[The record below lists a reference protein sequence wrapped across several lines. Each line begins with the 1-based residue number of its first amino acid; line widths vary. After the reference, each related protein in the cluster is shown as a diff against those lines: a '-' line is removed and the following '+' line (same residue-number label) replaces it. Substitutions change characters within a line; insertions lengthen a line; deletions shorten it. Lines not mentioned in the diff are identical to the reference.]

1 MSNFFAPKQ
10 QGQPGQEGQDQSNFI
25 TKDEFYSYVRSDS
38 FRSVMKNQNSDLYK
52 FGEWV
57 SYPQASL
64 FISNTYPY
72 TTSYPVELGTD
83 PAKFASYTQI
93 GNTVI
98 YRFYFKFGSS
108 IPATITGGGNYLVD
122 LPVQPQTATGYRPAA
137 SYTYPDAQEFC
148 GTAYAYGGGTHHST
162 EGPIISLLP
171 SILIDYSTGTALSP
185 GKVIFTYLSLA
196 TSDYFSPAVYSRQN
210 YFAEGNYDPNPTN
223 YMPYP
228 IQGSV
233 LSGQVTYQSDI
244 IKGN

>member
-10 QGQPGQEGQDQSNFI
+10 QGQQGQEGQDQSNFI

-57 SYPQASL
+57 SYPQAGL

-83 PAKFASYTQI
+83 PTKFASYTQI
-93 GNTVI
+93 GNTVV
-98 YRFYFKFGSS
+98 YKFYFKFGSS
-108 IPATITGGGNYLVD
+108 IPASSSGGNYLVD

-137 SYTYPDAQEFC
+137 SSTYPEAQEFC
-148 GTAYAYGGGTHHST
+148 GHAFAYGGGTHFST
-162 EGPIISLLP
+162 KGPVVSLLA
-171 SILIDYSTGTALSP
+171 SVLIDYSTGTALSP
-185 GKVIFTYLSLA
+185 GKIMFTYLSPNI
-196 TSDYFSPAVYSRQN
+196 SNYYGGNIYGGQHYFS
-210 YFAEGNYDPNPTN
+210 EGNYDPVNN

-228 IQGSV
+228 IQGSI